1 MRSQSLYNV
10 RIAVAQI
17 IDLLKGIRPSLFE
30 HGEEF
35 PEDPR
40 SALRVVYC
48 AVMVFQTYSH
58 YFGNCVQC
66 IFGVSGKDRS
76 GYSQS
81 IHRSEGAVSS
91 LLSAVLPHK
100 TDIKSDIVAD
110 QYTSFRK
117 KQKSGQDLFDG
128 ISLYDHIVIDPGQL
142 NDPVGDR
149 YPGINEFREAA
160 CDLAV
165 FYPDSAELD
174 DPVLLR

>member
-1 MRSQSLYNV
+1 MLHKKALGDPGLFEEIFEMGVADHGIQINSSRIVFGKKHAVMRSQPLYYV

-91 LLSAVLPHK
+91 LLPAVLPDK
-100 TDIKSDIVAD
+100 TDIKSNIVAN
-110 QYTSFRK
+110 QYAPFRK
-117 KQKSGQDLFDG
+117 
-128 ISLYDHIVIDPGQL
+128 
-142 NDPVGDR
+142 R
-149 YPGINEFREAA
+149 
-160 CDLAV
+160 
-165 FYPDSAELD
+165 
-174 DPVLLR
+174 